1 MAAAA
6 GRAAAA
12 LPSALHEAI
21 RQQVYQKATNAV
33 RYRWFA
39 QRADH
44 EGRLRAAQLFR
55 SLADSEWEMS
65 HAAFTALE
73 MLTGVDPTTSE
84 PIGDTKKHLHASLI
98 SELHD
103 TEETLPTFSS
113 QVSPCTFCSSSQ
125 ERLTHLSIKAHDAG
139 DRYVGAM
146 FERMIDADERHVAAL
161 KSLAN
166 PHDVFS
172 DEIWGETARVRN
184 EFDSGMAAD
193 STTPGTD
200 RQSTGSK

>member
-113 QVSPCTFCSSSQ
+113 Q
-125 ERLTHLSIKAHDAG
+125 AHDAG